1 MKGQKEFGSI
11 TWVAMGPL
19 HAKIVI
25 TAKKLHR
32 LFTGSTAVARVSNVK
47 GVESYLRLEQADLE
61 ELMTMSKVWNVSAEE
76 H

>member
-1 MKGQKEFGSI
+1 ME
-11 TWVAMGPL
+11 PL

-61 ELMTMSKVWNVSAEE
+61 ELMTMSKVWNVSAEGN
-76 H
+76 